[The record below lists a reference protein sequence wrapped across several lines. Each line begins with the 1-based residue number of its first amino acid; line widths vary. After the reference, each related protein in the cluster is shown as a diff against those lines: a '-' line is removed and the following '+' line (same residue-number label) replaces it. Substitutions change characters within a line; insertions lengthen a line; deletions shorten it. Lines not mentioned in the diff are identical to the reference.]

1 MESPWRTLGP
11 VDAVFKRNH
20 LRMLLGTVLL
30 AGAVLFP
37 ILINTIFKPSG
48 PKPLTETSLIN
59 EQAKYEIQLCTEE
72 FASSSDGYKTNHYY
86 LASDGLSWRIVMLSE
101 ATAKRCEPIIDY
113 SYGDTDIAPLPLVVE
128 GLSAAIPEQLQAYA
142 LEVVQMLIDE
152 NADPTTLQD
161 EIGSL
166 MLVEGAQH
174 SFPLANVLI
183 LIGLG
188 GAGVLLILSGR
199 YNKKTACQQ
208 LEEADEK
215 GLYERLADDFELAAY
230 YPSFKLIVHHGVLL
244 ETGKTLR
251 LQTLTPI
258 LRLRCRRR
266 FESFQM
272 PMMLLQA
279 QRSDEP
285 DRWVTLV
292 SAHNSGRSVDEM
304 NRLIDQILNENPA
317 IQWVEDEQNV

>member
-1 MESPWRTLGP
+1 
-11 VDAVFKRNH
+11 
-20 LRMLLGTVLL
+20 
-30 AGAVLFP
+30 
-37 ILINTIFKPSG
+37 
-48 PKPLTETSLIN
+48 
-59 EQAKYEIQLCTEE
+59 
-72 FASSSDGYKTNHYY
+72 
-86 LASDGLSWRIVMLSE
+86 
-101 ATAKRCEPIIDY
+101 
-113 SYGDTDIAPLPLVVE
+113 
-128 GLSAAIPEQLQAYA
+128 
-142 LEVVQMLIDE
+142 
-152 NADPTTLQD
+152 
-161 EIGSL
+161 

-188 GAGVLLILSGR
+188 VAGVLLILSGR
-199 YNKKTACQQ
+199 YNKKTARQQ
-208 LEEADEK
+208 LEDADEK
-215 GLYERLADDFELAAY
+215 GLYERLADDFEQAAY

-251 LQTLTPI
+251 MQTLAPI

-317 IQWVEDEQNV
+317 IQWIEDEQNV

>member
-20 LRMLLGTVLL
+20 LRMLLGAVLL
-30 AGAVLFP
+30 AGAVLYP

-128 GLSAAIPEQLQAYA
+128 GLSAAIPEQLQEYA

-152 NADPTTLQD
+152 NADPTTLQN

-166 MLVEGAQH
+166 MLVEGA
-174 SFPLANVLI
+174 LDI
-183 LIGLG
+183 LPHQLRADDRFI
-188 GAGVLLILSGR
+188 AGDR
-199 YNKKTACQQ
+199 AQ
-208 LEEADEK
+208 LEDVQGIADIS
-215 GLYERLADDFELAAY
+215 AAVAGDQLSRFGIQ
-230 YPSFKLIVHHGVLL
+230 PRSLS
-244 ETGKTLR
+244 
-251 LQTLTPI
+251 LTWGISPI
-258 LRLRCRRR
+258 L
-266 FESFQM
+266 
-272 PMMLLQA
+272 QA
-279 QRSDEP
+279 R
-285 DRWVTLV
+285 
-292 SAHNSGRSVDEM
+292 
-304 NRLIDQILNENPA
+304 
-317 IQWVEDEQNV
+317 

>member
-20 LRMLLGTVLL
+20 LRMLLGAALL

-128 GLSAAIPEQLQAYA
+128 GLSAAIPEQLQEYA

-188 GAGVLLILSGR
+188 VAGVLLILSGR
-199 YNKKTACQQ
+199 YNKKTARQQ
-208 LEEADEK
+208 LEDADEK
-215 GLYERLADDFELAAY
+215 GLYERLADDLEQAAY

-251 LQTLTPI
+251 MQTLAPI

-317 IQWVEDEQNV
+317 IQWIEDEQNV

>member
-1 MESPWRTLGP
+1 
-11 VDAVFKRNH
+11 
-20 LRMLLGTVLL
+20 
-30 AGAVLFP
+30 
-37 ILINTIFKPSG
+37 
-48 PKPLTETSLIN
+48 
-59 EQAKYEIQLCTEE
+59 
-72 FASSSDGYKTNHYY
+72 
-86 LASDGLSWRIVMLSE
+86 MLSE

-128 GLSAAIPEQLQAYA
+128 GLSAAIPEQLQEYA

-188 GAGVLLILSGR
+188 VAGVLLILSGR
-199 YNKKTACQQ
+199 YNKKTARQQ

-215 GLYERLADDFELAAY
+215 GLYERLADDFEQAAY

-251 LQTLTPI
+251 MQTLAPI

-304 NRLIDQILNENPA
+304 NRLIDQILGENPA

>member
-1 MESPWRTLGP
+1 
-11 VDAVFKRNH
+11 
-20 LRMLLGTVLL
+20 
-30 AGAVLFP
+30 
-37 ILINTIFKPSG
+37 
-48 PKPLTETSLIN
+48 
-59 EQAKYEIQLCTEE
+59 
-72 FASSSDGYKTNHYY
+72 
-86 LASDGLSWRIVMLSE
+86 MLSE

-128 GLSAAIPEQLQAYA
+128 GLSAAIPEQLQEYA

-174 SFPLANVLI
+174 SFPLANILI

-188 GAGVLLILSGR
+188 GVGVLLILSGR
-199 YNKKTACQQ
+199 YNKKTARQQ

-215 GLYERLADDFELAAY
+215 GLYERLADDFEQAAY

-251 LQTLTPI
+251 LQTLAPI

-272 PMMLLQA
+272 PMMMLQA

-304 NRLIDQILNENPA
+304 NRLIDQILSENPA

>member
-20 LRMLLGTVLL
+20 LRMLLGAALL

-59 EQAKYEIQLCTEE
+59 EQYEIQLCTEE

-128 GLSAAIPEQLQAYA
+128 GLSAAIPEQLQEYA

-188 GAGVLLILSGR
+188 VAGVLLILSGR
-199 YNKKTACQQ
+199 YNKKTARQQ
-208 LEEADEK
+208 LEDADEK
-215 GLYERLADDFELAAY
+215 GLYERLADDFEQAAY

-251 LQTLTPI
+251 MQTLAPI

-317 IQWVEDEQNV
+317 IQWIEDEQNV